1 MANLA
6 PVIVTGLSG
15 TDPAQATGFAAA
27 VVLTR
32 VPLLLMGPI
41 QALILPR
48 LTLAAGEGREGDF
61 RRDTG
66 LGLAI
71 IGGLAVLAVAG
82 VALLGHWAVGLLV
95 GAASD
100 TASTTV
106 LILLTVSAMLQMAVQ
121 FLQPALV
128 AVRKH
133 RALVIAW
140 VSGGVVF
147 GLAFLVPLPPID
159 RGVLA
164 QLAGPVVTLVIEVL
178 ALRSS
183 IGVSTSPNR
192 SR

>member
-1 MANLA
+1 
-6 PVIVTGLSG
+6 VI
-15 TDPAQATGFAAA
+15 
-27 VVLTR
+27 
-32 VPLLLMGPI
+32 
-41 QALILPR
+41 
-48 LTLAAGEGREGDF
+48 
-61 RRDTG
+61 
-66 LGLAI
+66 
-71 IGGLAVLAVAG
+71 
-82 VALLGHWAVGLLV
+82 
-95 GAASD
+95 
-100 TASTTV
+100 
-106 LILLTVSAMLQMAVQ
+106 TVSAMLQMAVQ